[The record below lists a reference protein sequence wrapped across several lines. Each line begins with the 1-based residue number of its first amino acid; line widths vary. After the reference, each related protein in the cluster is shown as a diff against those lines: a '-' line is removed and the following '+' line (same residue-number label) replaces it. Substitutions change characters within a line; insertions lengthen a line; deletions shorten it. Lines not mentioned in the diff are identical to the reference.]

1 MLTNGD
7 VDVRVLGGEF
17 PDRTLGESFRAG
29 IVFQWVEGSGENLL
43 SRNRIPICPAG

>member
-7 VDVRVLGGEF
+7 VNVRVLGGEF

-29 IVFQWVEGSGENLL
+29 IAFQ
-43 SRNRIPICPAG
+43 

>member
-7 VDVRVLGGEF
+7 VNVRVLGGEF

-29 IVFQWVEGSGENLL
+29 IGFQWVKGSGENLL
-43 SRNRIPICPAG
+43 SRNWIPVCPTG